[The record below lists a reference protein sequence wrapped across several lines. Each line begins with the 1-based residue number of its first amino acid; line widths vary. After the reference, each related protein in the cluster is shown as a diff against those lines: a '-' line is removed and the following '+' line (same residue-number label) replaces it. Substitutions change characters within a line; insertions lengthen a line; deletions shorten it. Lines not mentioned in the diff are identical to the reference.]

1 MTGRAELHTWLPG
14 PLDRDMERAVERLLR
29 TEGVA
34 HVALM
39 PDAHL
44 AEDVCVGTVLASED
58 RVFPDAVGGDIG
70 CGMRALALDVQA
82 DAIDRQAAAD
92 ILNGLHARVPILK
105 HARGPERA
113 LPPAP
118 SALRK
123 RAEREGRVQLG
134 TLGRGNHFLE
144 LQRDAGGGLWVMI
157 HTGSRG
163 LGPAIRAAHRD
174 HAERTSTGLAFLP
187 AGDPRCD
194 AYLAEAAWARAWA
207 RESRAVIEEAVVAIL
222 GDVLGARPVED
233 TRIDVDHNH
242 VQRETHLGRS
252 LFVHRKGAMHAPEG
266 ELGVIPG
273 SMGTSSHHVEGRG
286 HGPALASC
294 SHGAGRAMSRSE
306 ARRRIA
312 TKKLYAETEG
322 VFFDHRIARR
332 LREEA
337 PSAYKDIDAVMRA
350 QRELVK
356 VRRTLTPVLV
366 YKGA

>member
-1 MTGRAELHTWLPG
+1 MAELCSWLPQ
-14 PLDRDMERAVERLLR
+14 PLDRDMKRAVERLLR
-29 TEGVA
+29 TEGVT

-58 RVFPDAVGGDIG
+58 RVFPGAVGGDIG
-70 CGMRALALDVQA
+70 CGMRALRFDVDA
-82 DAIDRQAAAD
+82 DAVDRRAAAD
-92 ILNGLHARVPILK
+92 ILNGLFARVPILK
-105 HARGPERA
+105 HAAPPERE
-113 LPPAP
+113 PPAP
-118 SALRK
+118 PPSLAR
-123 RAEREGRVQLG
+123 RAAREGRVQLG

-144 LQRDAGGGLWVMI
+144 LQRDGRGALWAMI

-163 LGPAIRAAHRD
+163 LGPAIRAAHEAG
-174 HAERTSTGLAFLP
+174 AERTSTGLAFLP
-187 AGDPRCD
+187 AGDPRAD

-207 RESRAVIEEAVVAIL
+207 EASRSAIERELTEIL
-222 GDVLGARPVED
+222 REVLDAAPEPD
-233 TRIDVDHNH
+233 TRVDVDHNH
-242 VQRETHLGRS
+242 VQREVHEGRA
-252 LFVHRKGAMHAPEG
+252 LFVHRKGAMHAPPG
-266 ELGVIPG
+266 RIGVIPG
-273 SMGTSSHHVEGRG
+273 SMGTASHHVEGTG
-286 HGPALASC
+286 HPPALASC

-306 ARRRIA
+306 ARRRID
-312 TKKLYAETEG
+312 TRRLFAETEG